1 MSSKSGSV
9 SFEITKDRREKI
21 SEAIRKA
28 MKAALGHER
37 IGDLV
42 ALDRR
47 YTNRKGDAEKKIA
60 GYTGY
65 ERFCEP
71 KSGRTIYVS
80 LADPNNPQATVSKAA
95 DKYAQ
100 GKAEKKLERVKAR
113 EERQAKKSA
122 TKPKAAKSVKAE
134 AKS

>member
-1 MSSKSGSV
+1 MKSV
-9 SFEITKDRREKI
+9 SFEITTERRNKI
-21 SEAIRKA
+21 DATIRKA
-28 MKAALGHER
+28 MKAALGHEK

-42 ALDRR
+42 PLDRR
-47 YTNRKGDAEKKIA
+47 HTNRQGDAAKKIA

-113 EERQAKKSA
+113 EQRQAKKSA
-122 TKPKAAKSVKAE
+122 PKPKAAKPVKAE